1 MMKKMFFQKCLAVLL
16 AVTLT
21 LGGFSALNSGSALAA
36 ENETENIVTNG
47 NGGKTDVGAWY
58 TTYNTAAFWGENG
71 RFSDPK
77 TSPIGYKALLSD
89 GSYGIPDSGS
99 AAEIDFQLSKMAE
112 AGIDFIVFDLTN
124 GGLTD
129 QFYYGMSSGLSFIL
143 NNAKLTCERI
153 ALWNATHRWQIR
165 YAVGVGVYATL
176 REAYTGEGTADIGL
190 AAELQAQAV
199 YETFVSNEVYGKY
212 YYTVNEKPLL
222 VLHETGNAYPETA
235 WNSYAAT
242 AGNTTEYGSRFTV
255 RGSNSRARA
264 GAYGWYTYGSTS
276 DDNACGAVA
285 DAEVMLVCPGQCN
298 HANGNTT
305 PAASREDGA
314 HYSQNWEAALEAVPR
329 IVMIS
334 SLNDYM
340 EDTAIWPTDTSEC
353 TAEEHWTTD
362 GAEDPDKYW
371 NITVDYITRLRT
383 KNGDALND
391 ASKRTSENLVL
402 GMTPATPNSRTTGGI
417 SVLTDGNHAYSAS
430 QGYVLYGAGGT
441 NTNDANETYYQFA
454 FDSARMLNR
463 FKLYLNNQETSMRPR
478 DIAVDVRL
486 SDGSWVRTAARYDI
500 DYGHDNIT
508 VAKDGVVLD
517 SRLEF
522 TFPAIEC
529 TAFRVTSNRQ
539 RTRVV
544 NNALTSTYNWR
555 LTEIEAYYDTSI
567 TDYTGIGDPD
577 NTAYVINAL
586 SDDVP
591 TRGRTV
597 TTNSTNGSTK
607 GLDRITNSAW
617 SGDGSGNVLIYYN
630 TDSNT
635 VYLDIE
641 FAHPAPINRVELYH
655 FFEWAGTYLK
665 RSVKD
670 VAIDALTPDGEYVRV
685 VEKHDIEYTR
695 TSNGYEDLIYYFP
708 AMLASGIRVTYN
720 KVQDGGYLH
729 GATPLITPNEIQ
741 ADYKMDVTT
750 AMYTGIEEATVTGA
764 EIPPYCSKNFAL
776 GATVSSSNTNAYHAE
791 KTPVS
796 NLTDGK
802 NTRDSAQSIINYM
815 DNGIAWYRVD
825 FDKKC
830 RVNNVK
836 LYLSMYEPDKL
847 PQDIGVDI
855 LVGENWLRVAEM
867 HDISYAK
874 NGDGTLANSDR
885 ILNFTF
891 APAQC
896 SAVRL
901 VASNQRNATAI
912 FRAVELECYLD
923 PGISEYT
930 GVALPDKI
938 AHIAAALGDVNNDLT
953 ADSADLLL
961 MRKVLL
967 DEKSVYPC
975 DANYDGELDV
985 RDLVCVKK
993 VV

>member
-1 MMKKMFFQKCLAVLL
+1 MMKKYLKKGLAALL

-21 LGGFSALNSGSALAA
+21 LGGFSTLNSGSALAA

-99 AAEIDFQLSKMAE
+99 TAEIDFQLSKMAE

-129 QFYYGMSSGLSFIL
+129 QFNYGIDSGLSFIL
-143 NNAKLTCERI
+143 NNAKMTCERI

-176 REAYTGEGTADIGL
+176 RETYTGEGTADIGL

-222 VLHETGNAYPETA
+222 VLHETGNPYPETE
-235 WNSYAAT
+235 WNNYAAT

-285 DAEVMLVCPGQCN
+285 DTEVMLVCPGQCN

-305 PAASREDGA
+305 PSAYREDGA

-353 TAEEHWTTD
+353 TVEEHWTTD

-371 NITVDYITRLRT
+371 DITVDYITRLRT
-383 KNGDALND
+383 KNGDALKD
-391 ASKRTSENLVL
+391 AVMRTSENLVL
-402 GMTPATPNSRTTGGI
+402 GMTPSTPNYTKNGI
-417 SVLTDGNHAYSAS
+417 SALTDGNHAYGAS
-430 QGYVLYGAGGT
+430 QGYVLYGAGAT
-441 NTNDANETYYQFA
+441 NTNAANETYYQFA

-463 FKLYLNNQETSMRPR
+463 IKLYLSTEETKIRPR

-500 DYGHDNIT
+500 DYVYDNIT
-508 VAKDGVVLD
+508 VAKDGVVLN

-539 RTRVV
+539 RTRVA
-544 NNALTSTYNWR
+544 NNALTAVYNWR

-591 TRGRTV
+591 TRNRTV
-597 TTNSTNGSTK
+597 TTDSTYAGTK
-607 GLDRITNSAW
+607 GLDLITNNVR
-617 SGDGSGNVLIYYN
+617 SGDGSGILIYYN
-630 TDSNT
+630 TNSNT

-655 FFEWAGTYLK
+655 FYEWSGSYLK
-665 RSVKD
+665 RSFRD

-685 VEKHDIEYTR
+685 AEKHNIDYTR
-695 TSNGYEDLIYYFP
+695 TSNGYGQLYYYFP
-708 AMLASGIRVTYN
+708 AMLATGIRVTYN
-720 KVQDGGYLH
+720 KVQDGDYLYSKLL
-729 GATPLITPNEIQ
+729 PLITPNEIQ
-741 ADYKMDVTT
+741 ADYATTVTSE
-750 AMYTGIEEATVTGA
+750 MYTGIEEATVAGA
-764 EIPPYCSKNFAL
+764 EITLCCSKNFAL
-776 GATVSSSNTNAYHAE
+776 GATVSSSNTEAYHAE

-815 DNGIAWYRVD
+815 ANGIAWYRVD

-855 LVGENWLRVAEM
+855 LVGENWLRVAEL
-867 HDISYAK
+867 HNISYAK

-901 VASNQRNATAI
+901 VASKQRNATAI
-912 FRAVELECYLD
+912 FRTVELECYLD

-930 GVALPDKI
+930 GVALPDEI
-938 AHIAAALGDVNNDLT
+938 AYIAAALGDVNNDLT

-967 DEKSVYPC
+967 GEKSVYRC

-993 VV
+993 AM